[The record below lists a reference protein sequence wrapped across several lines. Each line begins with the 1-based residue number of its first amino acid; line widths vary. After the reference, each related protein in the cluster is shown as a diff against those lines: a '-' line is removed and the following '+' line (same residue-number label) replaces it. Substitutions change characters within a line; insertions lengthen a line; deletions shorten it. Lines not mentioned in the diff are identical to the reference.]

1 VNTTSSH
8 DVGYPHTNLKPSPQ
22 PKVVREGFSLYPT
35 AACENQP
42 PPPTMIPLRHAPTPA
57 HRSPFYST
65 YLLTYLLPKALFV
78 AYLCSGEGLFS
89 LRPFVFKLSHRL
101 CFLTWTAA
109 RTGILAHPLILP
121 APLSIIPRCRPLLL

>member
-1 VNTTSSH
+1 MHTTSSYH
-8 DVGYPHTNLKPSPQ
+8 VGYPHTNLKPSPQ

-57 HRSPFYST
+57 HRSPFQH
-65 YLLTYLLPKALFV
+65 LLTYLPKALFV

-89 LRPFVFKLSHRL
+89 LRPFMFQPFALPRSLARSP
-101 CFLTWTAA
+101 AA
-109 RTGILAHPLILP
+109 RTRILAVH
-121 APLSIIPRCRPLLL
+121 AR